1 MDTKKIVKGNIV
13 DIHNRK
19 IFSGEIVIENQK
31 IKSIKPINEVFKNF
45 ILPGFID
52 SHVHIESS
60 MASPA
65 EFGRAVIKH
74 GTVATLSDPHEIAN
88 VLGVLGVDAMIENAK
103 HAPIKIFFGAPS
115 CVPATPFETSGAEI
129 NASETRTLMQRDDI
143 YFLSEM
149 MNYPGVL
156 NNDQEV
162 MLKIAAAKEN
172 NKPVDG
178 HAPGLSGDD
187 ARKYAQAGISTDHES
202 YDIDNALDKIE
213 AGIKIQIREGSAAK
227 NFDELIPLMR
237 EYPDMLMLCSDD
249 LHPDDLMK
257 GHIDILVRKAVNLGY
272 DFFDVIRAAA
282 LTPVQH
288 YNIPVGTLKINDPA
302 DFIVVDN
309 LKDFNT
315 LQVFID
321 GEEKYQAGK
330 PVAAVPPIALKNN
343 FNTNKISLEEL
354 IVPGKE
360 GDKINVIGA
369 SNGSLI
375 TTKLIKPA
383 LISNG
388 SIVSNIDDDIL
399 KIVVKNRYKNTP
411 PAIGFIHG
419 FGLRNG
425 AIASSVAHDSH
436 NIIAIGTN
444 DTDICEAI
452 NTLIEHHGGIC
463 CSENGEVENMLPLPF
478 GGLMSNKSIEDT
490 SHLFY
495 TNSIH
500 AKKLGSTF
508 KNPFITCAFMAL
520 LVIPSLKIS
529 DKGLFDSAQFTF
541 SNLIIEERT

>member
-1 MDTKKIVKGNIV
+1 MDIKKTVKGNIV

-19 IFSGEIVIENQK
+19 IFPGEIVMENGK
-31 IKSIKPINEVFKNF
+31 IKTINPVNEVLTNF

-88 VLGVLGVDAMIENAK
+88 VMGIPGVDAMIENARN
-103 HAPIKIFFGAPS
+103 APIKIFFGAPS

-129 NASETRTLMQRDDI
+129 DAHETNNLMQRDDI

-156 NNDQEV
+156 NNDKEV

-202 YDIDNALDKIE
+202 YDIENALDKIE

-227 NFDELIPLMR
+227 NFDELIPLLR
-237 EYPDMLMLCSDD
+237 EYPDMIMLCSDD

-257 GHIDILVRKAVNLGY
+257 GHIDILVRKAINLGY
-272 DFFDVIRAAA
+272 DIFDVIRAAT

-309 LKDFNT
+309 LKDLNT

-321 GEEKYQAGK
+321 GEEKYHIGK
-330 PVAAVPPIALKNN
+330 PVETVPPIALKNN
-343 FNTNKISLEEL
+343 FNTSKISIEALM
-354 IVPGKE
+354 VPGKE
-360 GDKINVIGA
+360 DDKIRVIGA
-369 SNGSLI
+369 SDGSLI

-388 SIVSNIDDDIL
+388 TIVSNIDDDIL
-399 KIVVKNRYKNTP
+399 KIVVKNRYQEKP

-419 FGLRNG
+419 FGLKNG
-425 AIASSVAHDSH
+425 AIASTVAHDSH

-444 DTDICEAI
+444 DTDICVAI

-463 CSENGEVENMLPLPF
+463 CAENGIVENMLPLPF
-478 GGLMSNKSIEDT
+478 GGLMSDKSIEDI
-490 SHLFY
+490 SYLFY

-500 AKKLGSTF
+500 VKKLGSNF

-529 DKGLFDSAQFTF
+529 DRGLFDSEQFTY
-541 SNLIIEERT
+541 SDLII